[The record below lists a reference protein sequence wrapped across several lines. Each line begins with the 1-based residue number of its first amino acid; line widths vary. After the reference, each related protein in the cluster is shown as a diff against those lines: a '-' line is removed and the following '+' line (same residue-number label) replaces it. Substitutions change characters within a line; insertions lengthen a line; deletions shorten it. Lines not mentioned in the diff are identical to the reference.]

1 MKKNIGKLDQTLR
14 FTIGALMIL
23 STLFEWTK
31 GGINILFL
39 VLGSVLLIT
48 AGMQFCPLYKGLGVS
63 TCKLKNN

>member
-1 MKKNIGKLDQTLR
+1 
-14 FTIGALMIL
+14 MIL

-31 GGINILFL
+31 GGINTLFL